1 MRILTSQTSA
11 ATPLITRPN
20 VAAKDIASTPP
31 SDPVLDR
38 TELGG
43 KSDTAKVFGTQ
54 GAAAGSLLGRLTILP
69 AAGAV
74 GLATLGSKLLPG
86 AGGWVGGVVGA
97 LVGLGLEFGSDITK
111 TPQVGH
117 IVGGMVGGVAG
128 FATGKALASVG
139 LNPRVSPDLASDSQT
154 FSLKSLPGRLLR
166 PDYTS
171 HEKLG
176 DEVYQEIMEF
186 IQPGDVV
193 VTTQNADQRTEALQ
207 WVLEGKGNWVHGT
220 IYAGDGLVYD
230 SNSYLD
236 GVTQRPLRQNLAVSE
251 RVRIIRP
258 QYAEGE
264 AEATI
269 QAAESVLGNGYSVP
283 KNLSEGPTYC
293 TGAVY
298 NALRKGAPSV
308 KVEHA
313 ERFGLQLA
321 TGDSLGEG
329 DDMVEIYSNGSSL
342 KSNYRSKFV

>member
-1 MRILTSQTSA
+1 MRILTSQVPSTSLSTA
-11 ATPLITRPN
+11 GLESLALRESPRPKSE
-20 VAAKDIASTPP
+20 V
-31 SDPVLDR
+31 VLDR
-38 TELGG
+38 IELSG
-43 KSDTAKVFGTQ
+43 KSDPGKVLGTQ
-54 GAAAGSLLGRLTILP
+54 GAAAGALVGRFTVLP
-69 AAGAV
+69 ALGAV
-74 GLATLGSKLLPG
+74 GLATLGSRLLPG
-86 AGGWVGGVVGA
+86 VGGWVGGAVGA
-97 LVGLGLEFGSDITK
+97 LVGLGLEFGSDLTK

-128 FATGKALASVG
+128 LATGKALSSVG
-139 LNPRVSPDLASDSQT
+139 WDPKVSKDLACDSES

-176 DEVYQEIMEF
+176 EQVYQEIMEF

-220 IYAGDGLVYD
+220 LYAGEGLVYD

-236 GVTQRPLRQNLAVSE
+236 GVTQRPLRQALAVSE

-269 QAAESVLGNGYSVP
+269 HAAESALGNEYAVP
-283 KNLSEGPTYC
+283 KDLSDGPTYC

-313 ERFGLQLA
+313 ERFGLKLV

-329 DDMVEIYSNGSSL
+329 EDMVEIYSNGSSL
-342 KSNYRSKFV
+342 KQNYRSKFL